1 MKKGIGVMTGSFNPM
16 QKSHLNLAKEVLR
29 RFSQIE
35 KIVFVPVGDHYQK
48 PELREAAYRYQIVQA
63 VCEKQSN
70 MEVSR
75 IEMDQPRQLYTY
87 ETLALLQQEYIDYDL
102 YLIMGGDNLAE
113 FDTWQHY
120 LEILQRYYIIAFSRE
135 NNKVAKIVESHEELK
150 KFKNRISLIDSRHI
164 LEISSTQ
171 VRRYCNKGKSIKDLV
186 PKEVY
191 RVIQQNNLYE

>member
-63 VCEKQSN
+63 VCEKQPN

-120 LEILQRYYIIAFSRE
+120 LEILQHYYIIAFSRE
-135 NNKVAKIVESHEELK
+135 NNKVANIVENHEELK

-186 PKEVY
+186 PKEAY

>member
-63 VCEKQSN
+63 VCEKQPN

-120 LEILQRYYIIAFSRE
+120 LEILQHYYIIAFSRE
-135 NNKVAKIVESHEELK
+135 NNKVAKIVENHEELK

-186 PKEVY
+186 PKEAY

>member
-120 LEILQRYYIIAFSRE
+120 LEILQHYYIIAFSRE
-135 NNKVAKIVESHEELK
+135 NNKVAKIVENHEELK

-186 PKEVY
+186 PKEAY